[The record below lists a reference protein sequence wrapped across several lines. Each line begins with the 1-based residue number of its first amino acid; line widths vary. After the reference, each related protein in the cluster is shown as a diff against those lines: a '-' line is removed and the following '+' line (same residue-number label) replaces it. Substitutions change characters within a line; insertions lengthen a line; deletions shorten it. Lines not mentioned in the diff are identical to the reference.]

1 MNAHCSLVR
10 SVMVPTDNMAL
21 KTSSPGWSLFAL
33 TITFEFS
40 REEEEEEE
48 EEDGDSGV
56 VSILDRFE

>member
-40 REEEEEEE
+40 REEE
-48 EEDGDSGV
+48 DGDSGV